1 MGSTMQITE
10 AIQPLD
16 SESQRVE
23 QPLDQQAV
31 VVMTRNMFQLMLVFG
46 FIEGL
51 VLNLPATFGHA
62 EQGACADLL
71 GR

>member
-1 MGSTMQITE
+1 MWRRAHLLPIAE
-10 AIQPLD
+10 IL
-16 SESQRVE
+16 
-23 QPLDQQAV
+23 PLDQQAV
-31 VVMTRNMFQLMLVFG
+31 VVMMRNMFQLMVVFG